1 MFSWKTIRA
10 FCAVLLLL
18 PLAHLAILLARE
30 SMATM
35 DSSPTVWQG
44 EVDRYI
50 RQDDQASLPTNPVV
64 VIGGRR
70 ASLWPGLAA
79 TVSPMPL
86 IRRPLGNAIVDDFVH
101 YHERLISFYRP
112 AAVVLLPGSTEFH
125 HRANKSAEQL
135 VASIQTLVDL
145 DTSLSKRRR
154 FYVFAPIKTPLHSED
169 WPTIDAVVAQLTAW
183 GVDHPAFEL
192 IDPNPLLTAPDG
204 APDSAYFRSDGIQ
217 LNDAGYLRLDILLR
231 QALRQDF
238 PATFSTSLSA
248 NAAGTASNPG

>member
-1 MFSWKTIRA
+1 MYSWKTIRA

-35 DSSPTVWQG
+35 ESSPTVWQN

-50 RQDDQASLPTNPVV
+50 RQDDRASLPDSPLV

-70 ASLWPGLAA
+70 ASLWPNLAS

-86 IRRPLGNAIVDDFVH
+86 ILRSLGNAIVDDFIY
-101 YHERLISFYRP
+101 YHDRMVSFYRP

-125 HRANKSAEQL
+125 HRANNSAGQL
-135 VASIQTLVDL
+135 VASIKTLVDL

-154 FYVFAPIKTPLHSED
+154 FYVFAPIKTPLHRED
-169 WPTIDAVVAQLTAW
+169 WPTIDAAVAKLAKW
-183 GVDHPAFEL
+183 GIDHPAFEL
-192 IDPNPLLTAPDG
+192 IDPNPLLSAPDG
-204 APDSAYFRSDGIQ
+204 TPDSTFFRSEGIQ
-217 LNDAGYLRLDILLR
+217 LNDAGYLRLDMLLR
-231 QALRQDF
+231 QALVEDF
-238 PATFSTSLSA
+238 PAVFSPTTSTA
-248 NAAGTASNPG
+248 NAHR